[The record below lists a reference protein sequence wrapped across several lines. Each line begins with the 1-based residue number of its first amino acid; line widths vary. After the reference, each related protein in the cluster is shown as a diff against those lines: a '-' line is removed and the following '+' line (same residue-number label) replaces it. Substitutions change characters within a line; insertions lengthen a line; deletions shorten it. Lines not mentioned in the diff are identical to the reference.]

1 MMGEGGW
8 GVRITFNVAFNLGC
22 ASTNCKTV
30 VLWYCDPGKKARVIL
45 VRKFQGNV
53 TNRPSNSEIC
63 NLKFVVIS
71 LAQMFSLEEE

>member
-8 GVRITFNVAFNLGC
+8 GIRITFNVAFNLGC

-30 VLWYCDPGKKARVIL
+30 VLWYCDPG
-45 VRKFQGNV
+45 
-53 TNRPSNSEIC
+53 

>member
-22 ASTNCKTV
+22 ASINCKTV
-30 VLWYCDPGKKARVIL
+30 VLWYRDPG
-45 VRKFQGNV
+45 
-53 TNRPSNSEIC
+53 